1 MDVFTLIPPENLKNT
16 RQTVRGINV
25 KISDSLR
32 FLEKIFP
39 NHKATAVPVTFTP
52 DEGSFFVLLSTPNC
66 KSITYMLSDHCNNL
80 GWKAISSMYVWIR
93 KDIEIKSNEFC
104 IASHF
109 VAQYAKFVT
118 TILARPI

>member
-16 RQTVRGINV
+16 RQSVRGTNV
-25 KISDSLR
+25 KISDSVR

-39 NHKATAVPVTFTP
+39 NHKATAVPVTFTSGV
-52 DEGSFFVLLSTPNC
+52 GSFFVLLSTPNC
-66 KSITYMLSDHCNNL
+66 KSITYMMRDHCNNL

-93 KDIEIKSNEFC
+93 KDIEMKSNEVC

-118 TILARPI
+118 TTLSRP